1 CSTTTTP
8 GTYPAT
14 TLSPGDPNNN
24 PADRA
29 FPTRRSTDLPA
40 GPSITTT
47 PDPTGGTVGATLND
61 SATVSGGFSPT
72 GTVSFALYGPNNL
85 TCSPTGAAPVRSE
98 ERRVGKEWA
107 SPSPGFTTTA
117 AGTYPWTAHYSG
129 DTNNN
134 PADSACADEFVILG
148 PAVRSIPVTPVP
160 TCAIAGS
167 TLNDSATVS
176 GGFSPTGTVS
186 FALYGPNN
194 LTCSPTGA
202 APV

>member
-85 TCSPTGAAPVRSE
+85 DCNPTRTAPVYVATVPLARRSD
-98 ERRVGKEWA
+98 
-107 SPSPGFTTTA
+107 STSPGLPTTP
-117 AGTYPWTAHYSG
+117 AGNY
-129 DTNNN
+129 
-134 PADSACADEFVILG
+134 
-148 PAVRSIPVTPVP
+148 
-160 TCAIAGS
+160 
-167 TLNDSATVS
+167 
-176 GGFSPTGTVS
+176 
-186 FALYGPNN
+186 
-194 LTCSPTGA
+194 
-202 APV
+202 